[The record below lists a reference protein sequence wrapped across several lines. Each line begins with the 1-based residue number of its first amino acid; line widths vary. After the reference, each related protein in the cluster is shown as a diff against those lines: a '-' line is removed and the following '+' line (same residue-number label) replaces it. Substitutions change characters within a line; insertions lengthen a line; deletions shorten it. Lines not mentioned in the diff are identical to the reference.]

1 MDRPK
6 SKTLRRK
13 LFILILSSMLVLMVC
28 MGGSFYLLTQSI
40 ETEEQQ
46 VLNDFSGEMTDA
58 YSEYQKNGFLTDS
71 RRYASLFSY
80 MIHETVVSAS
90 RGEYFCWECDDAM
103 ELYLSTMQ
111 QTEPD
116 ALFLV
121 YYEDQMNELLYATD
135 GRSGEDAFRLLEEIY
150 TDANR
155 TDSGTARAENAL
167 TWIKE
172 TDSDLFCIEEENRL
186 TAVILTSTDCKLSD
200 RPIRTV
206 CIRECRDLDL
216 INQTSQELIG
226 SHVANAEQ
234 SHANVFRRAMMT
246 MAAVA
251 LGILLLILLYTQRI
265 ARHVADPI
273 ELERL
278 RAQREK
284 EALEETNRM
293 KTTFLSDVSHELKTP
308 LAAMSGYAQNAETD
322 VMNNSAPA
330 FIQEK
335 LRRIS
340 SEANRMALMVTQIL
354 DATRIEEGRMVLE
367 CAPCEVDAL
376 VRQTAETYFAV
387 LNKNNNRL
395 AVRIPVDLPKIY
407 ADSSRLQRVFVNLI
421 SNAMKHTHNGII
433 VVKAEQ
439 EDDMVRI
446 TVKDTGNGISPEDLP
461 HIWERYYKGKH
472 SETGTGLG
480 LFITRFIVQSH
491 GGTID
496 VESEI
501 GKGTAFSF
509 TIPCA
514 KPEQPTFPV

>member
-1 MDRPK
+1 MDRPR

-13 LFILILSSMLVLMVC
+13 LFIMILSSMLVLMLC
-28 MGGSFYLLTQSI
+28 MGGIFFLLTQSI

-46 VLNDFSGEMTDA
+46 ILNDFSGEMTDT

-71 RRYASLFSY
+71 KRCASLFSY
-80 MIHETVVSAS
+80 MVHETAT
-90 RGEYFCWECDDAM
+90 RFDTWERFNWECDDAM

-121 YYEDQMNELLYATD
+121 YYSDQLCEQLYATD
-135 GRSGEDAFRLLEEIY
+135 GRSRKDAFRLLEEIY
-150 TDANR
+150 AKAPR
-155 TDSGTARAENAL
+155 ADSGTVRAENAL
-167 TWIKE
+167 AWISQ
-172 TDSDLFCIEEENRL
+172 TDSDLFCIEEENSL
-186 TAVILTSTDCKLSD
+186 TAVILTSMECRLSD
-200 RPIRTV
+200 IPIRTV
-206 CIRECRDLDL
+206 CIRECRDLDQF
-216 INQTSQELIG
+216 NQTSQELIG
-226 SHVANAEQ
+226 SHVARAEQ
-234 SHANVFRRAMMT
+234 SHANVFRKAIMT

-251 LGILLLILLYTQRI
+251 LGILLLILLYTQRM

-278 RAQREK
+278 RAQQEK

-308 LAAMSGYAQNAETD
+308 LAAMSGYAQNAELD
-322 VMNNSAPA
+322 VMNSSAPA

-335 LRRIS
+335 LRRIT
-340 SEANRMALMVTQIL
+340 SEANRMAMMVTQIL

-367 CAPCEVDAL
+367 CTPCEVDEL
-376 VRQTAETYFAV
+376 VRETAENYFAV

-395 AVRIPVDLPKIY
+395 AVRIPVELPKIH

-421 SNAMKHTHNGII
+421 SNAMKHTHNGVI

-439 EDDMVRI
+439 EGDMVRI
-446 TVKDTGNGISPEDLP
+446 TVKDNGNGISPEDLP

-472 SETGTGLG
+472 AETGTGLG

-496 VESEI
+496 VESEP

-514 KPEQPTFPV
+514 KPEQPTFPA